1 MMDSVL
7 SDLEDKRRVARAM
20 GAAEKLDKLRQA
32 GRLNARERLD
42 VLLDPGSFVELGL
55 LGRSQQPELTART
68 PADGLIA
75 GAGKIDGRP
84 VYVTSEDGTVLAGT
98 RGRVAEAKT
107 KRIRELALRHDHP
120 YVALT
125 EAGAG
130 RFQENGGALAADA
143 GYRFFEHCKLSG
155 QVPQVAA
162 IMGASFGGP
171 SFTAIQSDFISI
183 VAGNGFM
190 GMSGPPLVKVGLGR
204 SVSNEEIGSA
214 DKCARQT
221 GQADHLAETE
231 QECLLKIREF
241 LSFFPSSCRQ
251 APPRLPAAPAPLDE
265 PEGRRKICEMVS
277 ENHRRAYDMNVLL
290 PLLVDR
296 GHLLHYRPLY
306 GPNLITAWGRIQGE
320 SVGLI
325 ANNPKYLAGAV
336 DHKAA
341 LKMRKFVDIC
351 DAFHIPLVFMADCPG
366 FIVGP
371 EIEDRRMISITGRL
385 LNTVLSATV
394 PKTTIILRKAIGL
407 AYIALGGRASYPE
420 AIYAWPTAR
429 FDPMGPAAGVE
440 LVHGRAIARTADPAA
455 LRAKLLAQAEEEASA
470 YRAAEMASIDDV
482 IHPAETREVIARAL
496 ERARS
501 HATPSFKHRIDP

>member
-1 MMDSVL
+1 MSRTL
-7 SDLEDKRRVARAM
+7 LELEKKRRAARAM
-20 GAAEKLDKLRQA
+20 GDPQKLRKLRDS

-42 VLLDPGSFVELGL
+42 LLLDPGSFVEIGL

-75 GAGKIDGRP
+75 GSGTIDGRP
-84 VYVTSEDGTVLAGT
+84 VYVTSEDATVLAGT

-107 KRIRELALRHDHP
+107 KRIRDLALRHRHP
-120 YVALT
+120 YLALT

-143 GYRFFEHCKLSG
+143 GYRFFEHFRLSG
-155 QVPQVAA
+155 RVPQVAA
-162 IMGASFGGP
+162 IFGASFGGP
-171 SFTAIQSDFISI
+171 SFTAIQSDFVSI

-190 GMSGPPLVKVGLGR
+190 GMSGPPLVKVGLGK
-204 SVSNEEIGSA
+204 SVTNEEIGSA
-214 DKCARQT
+214 EKCARHT

-231 QECLLKIREF
+231 RDCLLAIREF
-241 LSFFPSSCRQ
+241 LSFFPSNCWE
-251 APPRLPAAPAPLDE
+251 APPRLAPAPAPLDE
-265 PEGRRKICEMVS
+265 AEGRRKICELVS
-277 ENHRRAYDMNVLL
+277 ENHRRAYDMNRVL
-290 PLLVDR
+290 PLVVDR

-306 GPNLITAWGRIQGE
+306 GANLITAWGRVRGD
-320 SVGLI
+320 SVGFV
-325 ANNPKYLAGAV
+325 ANNPQHLAGAV

-341 LKMRKFVDIC
+341 IKLRKFVDIC
-351 DAFHIPLVFMADCPG
+351 DAFHIPLVFLADCPG

-371 EIEDRRMISITGRL
+371 EIEDRRMISLTGRL
-385 LNTVLSATV
+385 LNSVLGATV

-407 AYIALGGRASYPE
+407 AYIALGGRATFPE

-440 LVHGRAIARTADPAA
+440 LVHGRAIAQAADPDA
-455 LRAKLLAQAEEEASA
+455 LRAELLAQAEEKASA

-496 ERARS
+496 DRARAS
-501 HATPSFKHRIDP
+501 CTPAFKHRIDP